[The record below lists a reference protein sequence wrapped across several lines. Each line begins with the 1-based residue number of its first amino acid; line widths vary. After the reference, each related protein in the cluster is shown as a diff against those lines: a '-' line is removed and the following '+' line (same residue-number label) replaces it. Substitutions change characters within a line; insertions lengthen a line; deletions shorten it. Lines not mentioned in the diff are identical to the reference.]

1 MLKNENN
8 LEEKKNIRMGVVE
21 AVLILVI
28 LFCILGFLIIG
39 LHLSSQ
45 VLILTALTFLMF
57 YGKVGGF
64 EWDDIIEGI
73 ENGIKPRIIPLMIFL
88 MIGSLIACWIFSG
101 TIPTIMCL
109 GFNIISAKFF
119 YQRFL

>member
-45 VLILTALTFLMF
+45 VPILTALTFLMF

-73 ENGIKPRIIPLMIFL
+73 ENGIKPRIIPLMIF
-88 MIGSLIACWIFSG
+88 
-101 TIPTIMCL
+101 
-109 GFNIISAKFF
+109 
-119 YQRFL
+119 

>member
-1 MLKNENN
+1 MLKNKNN

-64 EWDDIIEGI
+64 E
-73 ENGIKPRIIPLMIFL
+73 
-88 MIGSLIACWIFSG
+88 
-101 TIPTIMCL
+101 
-109 GFNIISAKFF
+109 
-119 YQRFL
+119 